1 MVIVENNTKNKT
13 NLIKTKYKKSNF
25 FGKVF
30 FPLDLITLLF
40 YKNLITNHV
49 KKNMNLKKFID
60 FSSEKTYKTDNV
72 NNQKI
77 YEKINDFKPDVI
89 ITRGTSIIKEPLI
102 NYPINYFLNI
112 HGGLVPN
119 YRNVHSVFW
128 SYYFKDFENMG
139 SSILHL
145 SSGVDSGDI
154 ALSSNLKNPPLTLK
168 DLHLK
173 SISLSVNLLERI
185 ILKII
190 NKEKIG
196 YLPQNLSIKAFYGQ
210 TPTFFDFIVMYLNI
224 SSLKKIKK

>member
-1 MVIVENNTKNKT
+1 
-13 NLIKTKYKKSNF
+13 
-25 FGKVF
+25 
-30 FPLDLITLLF
+30 
-40 YKNLITNHV
+40 
-49 KKNMNLKKFID
+49 
-60 FSSEKTYKTDNV
+60 
-72 NNQKI
+72 
-77 YEKINDFKPDVI
+77 
-89 ITRGTSIIKEPLI
+89 
-102 NYPINYFLNI
+102 
-112 HGGLVPN
+112 
-119 YRNVHSVFW
+119 
-128 SYYFKDFENMG
+128 MG

-173 SISLSVNLLERI
+173 SVSLSVSLLERI

-190 NKEKIG
+190 NKEKIA